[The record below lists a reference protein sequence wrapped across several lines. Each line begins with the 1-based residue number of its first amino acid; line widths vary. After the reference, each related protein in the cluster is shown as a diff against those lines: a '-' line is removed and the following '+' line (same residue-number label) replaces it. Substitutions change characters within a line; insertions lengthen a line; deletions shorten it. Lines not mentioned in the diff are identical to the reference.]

1 MNVTDEIYHW
11 DQIAPVKRWKRW
23 INQLDPVYNLQST
36 DDNKES
42 TAATYRCHNLWRWN
56 RQQPTINRC
65 SKIKQINCS
74 RYHNLPRCSKM
85 PKDDRKPAT
94 DQQMD
99 QWINGSTDLWI
110 NGSTMKVN
118 APKTE
123 MTKRK
128 LLRILWKVPA

>member
-1 MNVTDEIYHW
+1 MRQITDDH
-11 DQIAPVKRWKRW
+11 DAT
-23 INQLDPVYNLQST
+23 VYNLQST

-42 TAATYRCHNLWRWN
+42 
-56 RQQPTINRC
+56 
-65 SKIKQINCS
+65 
-74 RYHNLPRCSKM
+74 KM
-85 PKDDRKPAT
+85 LKDDRKPAT

-123 MTKRK
+123 MKKRK
-128 LLRILWKVPA
+128 LLRIL

>member
-1 MNVTDEIYHW
+1 MRQFTDDHN
-11 DQIAPVKRWKRW
+11 AT
-23 INQLDPVYNLQST
+23 VYNLQST

-42 TAATYRCHNLWRWN
+42 TIYSL
-56 RQQPTINRC
+56 QMQ
-65 SKIKQINCS
+65 KMLK
-74 RYHNLPRCSKM
+74 RCSKM
-85 PKDDRKPAT
+85 LKDDRKPAT

-123 MTKRK
+123 MKKRK
-128 LLRILWKVPA
+128 LLRILRKVPAWRML